1 MIPRLR
7 AQLWVD
13 AQSRLCSGLAIPFYV
28 VRRGDADAGMVLIK
42 LIREAGRAEVLVP
55 ERRPDDS
62 LAWRRATG
70 AAPVEDEKAEAYLA
84 RQIDFD
90 PDLWIVEIEDPAR
103 RWEPDGPVT

>member
-13 AQSRLCSGLAIPFYV
+13 AQSRRCSAMAIPFYV

-55 ERRPDDS
+55 ERRDDES
-62 LAWRRATG
+62 LSWRRATG
-70 AAPVEDEKAEAYLA
+70 PEPVEDEKAESYLA

-103 RWEPDGPVT
+103 RWEADAPLV

>member
-13 AQSRLCSGLAIPFYV
+13 AQSRRCRGMAIPFYV

-42 LIREAGRAEVLVP
+42 LIREAGRAEVLTP
-55 ERRPDDS
+55 ERRDDDS

-70 AAPVEDEKAEAYLA
+70 PEPVEDDKAEAYLA
-84 RQIDFD
+84 RQLDFD

-103 RWEPDGPVT
+103 LWDPDAPIL

>member
-13 AQSRLCSGLAIPFYV
+13 AQSRRCSGMAIPFYV
-28 VRRGDADAGMVLIK
+28 VRRGDPDAGMVLIK
-42 LIREAGRAEVLVP
+42 LIREAGRAEVLTP
-55 ERRPDDS
+55 ERREDDS

-70 AAPVEDEKAEAYLA
+70 PDPVEDEKAESYLA

-90 PDLWIVEIEDPAR
+90 PDLWIVEIEDPR
-103 RWEPDGPVT
+103 SLWDPDGPVL